1 MPKARFTVNAFFLG
15 LVEAEFEATS
25 SFYDF
30 FSHRQFR
37 AMTPVRENQSVGQRC
52 L

>member
-15 LVEAEFEATS
+15 LVEVNLKLLLLFTIFLVIG
-25 SFYDF
+25 SF
-30 FSHRQFR
+30 